1 MEKKFTEDN
10 QLQFKTASWKM
21 EEDSFEFEEQDEKE
35 ENRQEESMQQK
46 NERESHK
53 QEREKNVGGSR
64 RIPSAKSQKRKLQK
78 KSGEIKNQIIFF
90 ELAVVLILAIVI
102 IITTVSYNR
111 NMNQVLEAIADLT
124 KQESALIDE
133 VMLLNKDIQNLQSL
147 QESLLTA
154 ASEETIRTYDADGNE
169 IYLPILAN
177 VPKHP
182 YDWTCLQSLNGRKNY
197 IINGQVVSKQG
208 IDVSS
213 FQGEIDW
220 EKVKADGID
229 FAIIRLG
236 YRGYGTGRMMLDE
249 YFEANINGA
258 LEAGLEVGVYYF
270 SQAISEEEAVEEA
283 QIVLEHIRNYHLT
296 YPIIYDAEE
305 IAMDTART
313 DGLTVR
319 QLTDNAIA
327 FCEYIEAAGYHSMIY
342 SNKRWLLTKL
352 DLERLID
359 YDVWFAGYISIP
371 EYPYDFKIWQYSE
384 SGTVNGIEGNVD
396 LNISFMDYRSQE

>member
-1 MEKKFTEDN
+1 MQPSKAQN
-10 QLQFKTASWKM
+10 R
-21 EEDSFEFEEQDEKE
+21 EQQ
-35 ENRQEESMQQK
+35 RK
-46 NERESHK
+46 NGR
-53 QEREKNVGGSR
+53 
-64 RIPSAKSQKRKLQK
+64 
-78 KSGEIKNQIIFF
+78 IKNQVILF
-90 ELAVVLILAIVI
+90 ELAVILILSVMI
-102 IITTVSYNR
+102 IITVLSHNR
-111 NMNQVLEAIADLT
+111 SMNQVMEAIADLT
-124 KQESALIDE
+124 KQESALTEE

-154 ASEETIRTYDADGNE
+154 ASEETILTYDADGNE
-169 IYLPILAN
+169 IHLPILPN

-182 YDWTCLQSLNGRKNY
+182 YDWTCLQSLYGRKNY
-197 IINGQVVSKQG
+197 IVDGQTVSKQG

-220 EKVKADGID
+220 QKVKEDGIE

-236 YRGYGTGRMMLDE
+236 YRGYGTGKMVLDD
-249 YFEANINGA
+249 YFEQNIKGA

-283 QIVLEHIRNYHLT
+283 QVVLENIKNYNVT

-305 IAMDTART
+305 IATDRART
-313 DGLTVR
+313 DGLTVH

-327 FCEYIEAAGYHSMIY
+327 FCEYIEAAGYQSMIY

-352 DLERLID
+352 DLERLTD
-359 YDVWFAGYISIP
+359 YDIWFAGYVNIP
-371 EYPYDFKIWQYSE
+371 EYPYDFKMWQYSE
-384 SGTVNGIEGNVD
+384 SGSVNGIEGNVD

>member
-10 QLQFKTASWKM
+10 QIQFKETSWEM
-21 EEDSFEFEEQDEKE
+21 EEQ
-35 ENRQEESMQQK
+35 
-46 NERESHK
+46 
-53 QEREKNVGGSR
+53 EKNQQDRKKAVEGGRQVS
-64 RIPSAKSQKRKLQK
+64 SAKSQNQKLQK
-78 KSGEIKNQIIFF
+78 KSGQVKNQLIFF
-90 ELAVVLILAIVI
+90 ELAVVLILAIMI

-111 NMNQVLEAIADLT
+111 NMHQILEAISDLT

-169 IYLPILAN
+169 IYLPILPN

-236 YRGYGTGRMMLDE
+236 YRGYGTGRMMVDE

-258 LEAGLEVGVYYF
+258 LNAGLEVGVYYF

-283 QIVLEHIRNYHLT
+283 QVVLEYIRNYNLT

-327 FCEYIEAAGYHSMIY
+327 FCEYVEAAGYHSMIY

-352 DLERLID
+352 DLERLVD

-396 LNISFMDYRSQE
+396 LNISFMDYRS

>member
-1 MEKKFTEDN
+1 MEKKTTEDN
-10 QLQFKTASWKM
+10 QLQFQSTSWKM
-21 EEDSFEFEEQDEKE
+21 EEDAFEFVEADEREEEK
-35 ENRQEESMQQK
+35 QEESRQKEKKPAEGKRQMQPSKAQNREQQRK
-46 NERESHK
+46 NGR
-53 QEREKNVGGSR
+53 
-64 RIPSAKSQKRKLQK
+64 
-78 KSGEIKNQIIFF
+78 IKNQVILF
-90 ELAVVLILAIVI
+90 ELAVILILSVMI
-102 IITTVSYNR
+102 IITVLSHNR
-111 NMNQVLEAIADLT
+111 SMNQVMEAIADLT
-124 KQESALIDE
+124 KQESALTEE

-154 ASEETIRTYDADGNE
+154 ASEETILTYDADGNE
-169 IYLPILAN
+169 IHLPILPN

-182 YDWTCLQSLNGRKNY
+182 YDWTCLQSLYGRKNY
-197 IINGQVVSKQG
+197 IVDGQTVSKQG

-220 EKVKADGID
+220 QKVKEDGIE

-236 YRGYGTGRMMLDE
+236 YRGYGTGKMVLDD
-249 YFEANINGA
+249 YFEQNIKGA

-283 QIVLEHIRNYHLT
+283 QVVLENIKNYNVT

-305 IAMDTART
+305 IATDRART
-313 DGLTVR
+313 DGLTVH

-327 FCEYIEAAGYHSMIY
+327 FCEYIEAAGYQSMIY

-352 DLERLID
+352 DLERLTD
-359 YDVWFAGYISIP
+359 YDIWFAGYVNIP
-371 EYPYDFKIWQYSE
+371 EYPYDFKMWQYSE
-384 SGTVNGIEGNVD
+384 SGSVNGIEGNVD

>member
-10 QLQFKTASWKM
+10 QHQLKNASWKM
-21 EEDSFEFEEQDEKE
+21 DEDSFEFMEE
-35 ENRQEESMQQK
+35 ENK
-46 NERESHK
+46 K
-53 QEREKNVGGSR
+53 EKLDGR
-64 RIPSAKSQKRKLQK
+64 KRKLPPSKAQSQK
-78 KSGEIKNQIIFF
+78 QRKNSNTKNQIIAF
-90 ELAVVLILAIVI
+90 ELAIILILSIMI
-102 IITTVSYNR
+102 IITVFSHSRTMR
-111 NMNQVLEAIADLT
+111 QVKDAIAELI
-124 KQESALIDE
+124 KQESALTEE
-133 VMLLNKDIQNLQSL
+133 VLLLNKDIQNLESL
-147 QESLLTA
+147 QESLLIA
-154 ASEETIRTYDADGNE
+154 ASEETILTYDADGNE
-169 IYLPILAN
+169 IHLPILPN

-197 IINGQVVSKQG
+197 IVDGKTVTKQG

-220 EKVKADGID
+220 QKVKEDGID

-236 YRGYGTGRMMLDE
+236 YRGYGTGKMVLDD

-258 LEAGLEVGVYYF
+258 LDAGLEVGVYYF

-283 QIVLEHIRNYHLT
+283 QVVLENIKNYHLT

-305 IAMDTART
+305 IVTDEART
-313 DGLTVR
+313 DGLTVH

-327 FCEYIEAAGYHSMIY
+327 FCEYIEAAGYQSMIY

-359 YDVWFAGYISIP
+359 YDIWFAGYINIP
-371 EYPYDFKIWQYSE
+371 EYPYDFKMWQYSE
-384 SGTVNGIEGNVD
+384 SGSVNGIDGNVD
-396 LNISFMDYRSQE
+396 MNISFIDYRSQEE

>member
-10 QLQFKTASWKM
+10 QIQFKETSWEM
-21 EEDSFEFEEQDEKE
+21 EES
-35 ENRQEESMQQK
+35 
-46 NERESHK
+46 
-53 QEREKNVGGSR
+53 EKNQQDRKKTVEGGRQVS
-64 RIPSAKSQKRKLQK
+64 SAKSQNQKLQK
-78 KSGEIKNQIIFF
+78 KSGQVKNQLIFF
-90 ELAVVLILAIVI
+90 ELAVVLILAIMI

-111 NMNQVLEAIADLT
+111 NMHQILEAISDLT

-169 IYLPILAN
+169 IYLPILPN

-236 YRGYGTGRMMLDE
+236 YRGYGTGRMMVDE

-258 LEAGLEVGVYYF
+258 LNAGLEVGVYYF

-283 QIVLEHIRNYHLT
+283 QVVLEYIRNYNLT

-327 FCEYIEAAGYHSMIY
+327 FCEYVEAAGYHSMIY

-352 DLERLID
+352 DLERLVD

-396 LNISFMDYRSQE
+396 LNISFMDYRS